1 MKIVIP
7 ARARI
12 NSQSDVSRAIFR
24 QTSISVHSS
33 RHVHTNE
40 SRPGPGWSV
49 SNRTRELRNPCD
61 RIFRRRR
68 SRSIHDL
75 AYGYRHT
82 FRQITC
88 SPRLLI
94 PSFSLSGK
102 IIDPPFSTNC
112 PFLVFQCSTNLL
124 NVSDPNRFS
133 RLRFTFDQAST
144 NWRNSSK
151 VSKIIVQP
159 IPQKCND
166 RIERRVGEATG
177 YRSRSGEFS
186 SRKRWAGTVTD
197 SRLAEKY
204 GARAKFCARFTRP
217 D

>member
-24 QTSISVHSS
+24 QTSISVHGS

-112 PFLVFQCSTNLL
+112 PFLVFRRIYWTFPIRI
-124 NVSDPNRFS
+124 VSLAFA
-133 RLRFTFDQAST
+133 LRSIKL
-144 NWRNSSK
+144 R
-151 VSKIIVQP
+151 P
-159 IPQKCND
+159 I
-166 RIERRVGEATG
+166 EETVRRWV
-177 YRSRSGEFS
+177 R
-186 SRKRWAGTVTD
+186 
-197 SRLAEKY
+197 
-204 GARAKFCARFTRP
+204 
-217 D
+217 